1 MQTVIRFVVVVVSLS
16 VLPAMVVSSAAGQTS
31 EPGVDFLA
39 FRPASQAD
47 NQASEKI
54 ERDWSELANSDAK
67 VAFQAMG
74 ELIAQPKETVA
85 LFTLKLQPVPHVDN
99 ALIEQLVTDL
109 DSDNF
114 TKRQKA
120 TKELE
125 KLDVLARPALEKIL
139 AKPPSAE
146 ARSRAKN
153 LLDRL
158 DGPISSPDELRMI
171 RAVEVLE
178 RIGDP
183 PARELLA
190 RLAKGAPAAR
200 LTVEATASLARL
212 TK

>member
-1 MQTVIRFVVVVVSLS
+1 MLRVIGLVVVVLS
-16 VLPAMVVSSAAGQTS
+16 SFILPAAQTTDPGSQKLDRCWTDLAG
-31 EPGVDFLA
+31 G
-39 FRPASQAD
+39 
-47 NQASEKI
+47 
-54 ERDWSELANSDAK
+54 DAR

-74 ELIAQPKETVA
+74 DMIAQPKETVA
-85 LFTLKLQPVPHVDN
+85 LLATKLQPVPHVDT
-99 ALIEQLVTDL
+99 AIIDQLVVDL

-125 KLDVLARPALEKIL
+125 KLDALARPALEKVL

-158 DGPISSPDELRMI
+158 DGPISGPDDLRMV

-178 RIGDP
+178 RIGDA

-200 LTVEATASLARL
+200 LTVEASASLSRL